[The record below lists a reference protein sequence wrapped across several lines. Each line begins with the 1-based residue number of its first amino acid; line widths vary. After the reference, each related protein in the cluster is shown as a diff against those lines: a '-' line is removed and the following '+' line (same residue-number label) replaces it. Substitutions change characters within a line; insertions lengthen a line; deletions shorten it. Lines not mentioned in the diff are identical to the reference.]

1 MTSSVQSF
9 RRSRSRRARFLG
21 LGAALAFLLFGGLVL
36 RWMYQSAYQ
45 NAQTLA
51 TLEAEIVAAS
61 IATELRNAELMA
73 QTLPRLSLDEIQSQ
87 QEFANRVDTLVRMAG
102 AGVSV
107 QWSPQAVVRF
117 VHPLAGNE
125 AAVGLD
131 LRRDPQSRAIILQM
145 ITRNEPRWDGPLNL
159 RQGGVGMLYRH
170 PLYQTDAAPSEQ
182 SFTGLATSLVNLSA
196 LLGELSK
203 RSQRHHLQAWI
214 TGIDASRK
222 AVWGS
227 DDASIDS
234 GPFGTARVS
243 LGNSTESNAS
253 AARFSIE
260 VVAKPRGFVD
270 EQHTTARL
278 LALLISATMFG
289 LLVFAV
295 ANQRVTRR
303 AMRSAET
310 LQQAMLDNETAAIV
324 RVRDRH
330 IIWANRA
337 FELMMGYG
345 PGEMNG
351 MHTRENYP
359 DEATYTAFGAAC
371 YPVLMAGGTYRTE
384 VEHRRKDGSPIFLD
398 IAGHALEGS
407 PGETL
412 WTMID
417 ITERQRAQE
426 QVQALSETR
435 LAQSEA
441 RLRRM
446 VVLSSCWYWET
457 DADLRF
463 TVIGDVGDESARV
476 PLPIETF
483 RRMTLGRR
491 RWEIEGLE
499 PVSGSWD
506 EHREQMTKHQTFQ
519 DFEYTI
525 DRDGQR
531 RWVRVSGEPIIDTD
545 GAFKGYRGVGR
556 DVTAER
562 LAEMQLRSMQATELI
577 GQLTGGLAHDFRN
590 MLNVVL
596 GSLDQL
602 DDDIGADAQNE
613 RRMITIAQS
622 AALKGVA
629 LTESLLAIARR
640 QPLQLSRHDLN
651 ELLRDVEALVKTAVG
666 GRVLVE
672 LDLSEEPLAVRVDAA
687 ALSNVVLNLAI
698 NARDAMQEQAGA
710 HHLILRSRRVSVGE
724 SSSARVKELLAGS
737 YAVIEVSDNGP
748 GMSPQILAKVF
759 EPFFTTKPA
768 GKGTGLGLAMV
779 HGFAEQLGGKVDI
792 ESHLG
797 TGTTVF
803 VYLPLIPLSANAD
816 TARA

>member
-36 RWMYQSAYQ
+36 RWMYQSAHQ

-61 IATELRNAELMA
+61 IATELRNAELMV

-125 AAVGLD
+125 AALGLD
-131 LRRDPQSRAIILQM
+131 LRNDPQSRAIILDM
-145 ITRNEPRWDGPLNL
+145 IRRNQPRWDGPLNL

-170 PLYQTDAAPSEQ
+170 PLYQKGTPPSEQ
-182 SFTGLATSLVNLSA
+182 SFTGVATGLVNLSA
-196 LLGELSK
+196 LLGELSR
-203 RSQRHHLQAWI
+203 RSQDHQLQVWI
-214 TGIDASRK
+214 SAMDSSRK
-222 AVWGS
+222 AIWGT
-227 DDASIDS
+227 DNASVEDGPS
-234 GPFGTARVS
+234 GAARVR
-243 LGNSTESNAS
+243 LGNSNGRDES
-253 AARFSIE
+253 AAAFSIE
-260 VVAKPRGFVD
+260 VVAQPRDFIAK
-270 EQHTTARL
+270 QHHLARVLTL
-278 LALLISATMFG
+278 LVGATMLG
-289 LLVFAV
+289 LLVFGV
-295 ANQRVTRR
+295 ANHRITRR
-303 AMRSAET
+303 AIRSAET

-371 YPVLMAGGTYRTE
+371 YPVLTAGGTYRAE

-398 IAGHALEGS
+398 IAGHVLDGS

-417 ITERQRAQE
+417 ITERRQAQE
-426 QVQALSETR
+426 RVQALSETR

-446 VVLSSCWYWET
+446 VVLSSSWYWET

-463 TVIGDVGDESARV
+463 TVIGDVGVESARV
-476 PLPIETF
+476 PLPLATF
-483 RRMTLGRR
+483 RNMTLGRR
-491 RWEIEGLE
+491 RWEIEGVQ

-506 EHREQMTKHQTFQ
+506 EHRAQMTAHQTFQ

-531 RWVRVSGEPIIDTD
+531 RWVRVSGEPIVDTD

-602 DDDIGADAQNE
+602 DDDIGADAQSE

-666 GRVLVE
+666 GMALVE

-724 SSSARVKELLAGS
+724 SSSARIKELVPGP

-748 GMSPQILAKVF
+748 GMSPQVLAKVF

-803 VYLPLIPLSANAD
+803 VYMPLIPQSTNAD
-816 TARA
+816 